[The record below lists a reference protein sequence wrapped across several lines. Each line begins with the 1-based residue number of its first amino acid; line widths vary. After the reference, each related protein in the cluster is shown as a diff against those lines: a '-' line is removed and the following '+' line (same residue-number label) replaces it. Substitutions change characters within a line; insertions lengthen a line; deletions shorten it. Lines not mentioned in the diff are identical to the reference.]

1 MLACFPMVNLP
12 WPSRARSSRYLPA
25 GRTGPAG
32 LAAEVARAAASP
44 VVSALLETLG
54 SAAAILD
61 ANRQIVAVNGAYLA
75 LLGVDDP
82 AAALGLRPGEALSCA
97 HAGEGPDGC
106 GTGPACPSC
115 GQAVAMLVASRGHA
129 AERVCALSRRWGDR
143 TEERAFRVRV
153 APIELDGERFFVAS
167 LSDVTEANQR
177 AMVQRILL
185 HDLSNL
191 ATGLQAA
198 SGVVGGAPDLAD
210 VQLLTR
216 QLLAEVR
223 LQRALTSGDPGA
235 YVPSRQPVRIAAA
248 LELARRTVAG
258 HPAAAGKELAL
269 AAPGG
274 EESVVADPAP
284 LQHVLTNMLLNA
296 LEATPRG
303 GTVRLG
309 ARRSEGEVAFR
320 VWNPG
325 AIPAAVAPRL
335 FQRHFTTKPGEGR
348 GQGTWS
354 MKLFGEQLLGGQ
366 VRFSSSAADG
376 TWFELSLPAPPRHER
391 P

>member
-1 MLACFPMVNLP
+1 MVKVP
-12 WPSRARSSRYLPA
+12 WFSRSSRYLPA
-25 GRTGPAG
+25 GRTAPAD

-44 VVSALLETLG
+44 VVSALLESVG

-61 ANRQIVAVNGAYLA
+61 ANRQIVALNAAYLA

-115 GQAVAMLVASRGHA
+115 GQAVALLVASRGHA
-129 AERVCALSRRWGDR
+129 GERACALVRRWGDR

-153 APIELDGERFFVAS
+153 APVDLDGRRFFVAS
-167 LSDVTEANQR
+167 LADVTEANQR
-177 AMVQRILL
+177 ALVQRIFL

-223 LQRALTSGDPGA
+223 LQRALTSGNPDA
-235 YVPSRQPVRIAAA
+235 YVPARQPVRIAAA

-258 HPAAAGKELAL
+258 HPAAGGKELAVE
-269 AAPGG
+269 APG
-274 EESVVADPAP
+274 EDEQVVADPAP
-284 LQHVLTNMLLNA
+284 LQHVLANMVLNA
-296 LEATPRG
+296 LEATPRA
-303 GTVRLG
+303 GTVRLT
-309 ARRSEGEVAFR
+309 ARRSDGAVAFR
-320 VWNPG
+320 VWNAG
-325 AIPAAVAPRL
+325 AIPAAVAPRI

-376 TWFELSLPAPPRHER
+376 TWFELALPPSPGDGRA
-391 P
+391 